1 MKKEEVK
8 ACKIPGNARS
18 VGTHWIP
25 MHHPK
30 PVHLATR
37 SASSSTLPVTY
48 PTVATQEVIR
58 DLDPNALVCL
68 KFEIGPSDSPPFGRV
83 SSFDI
88 RIYSVS

>member
-8 ACKIPGNARS
+8 ACKILGNARS

-30 PVHLATR
+30 RAHLATR

-58 DLDPNALVCL
+58 DLDLKALKRGNSKHEVRN
-68 KFEIGPSDSPPFGRV
+68 KSK
-83 SSFDI
+83 I
-88 RIYSVS
+88 RILE